1 MHYYQF
7 HIGDYRASTAHLSN
21 EEDLAFRRLLD
32 MYYDTE
38 KPIPT
43 DTQWVARRLRIEPHV
58 VRDVLNDMF
67 VCGDDGWRHDRCDLE
82 IAHYHQLAERNRENG
97 RKGGR
102 PKKPSG
108 LPQETQVEPKITLTS
123 NHEPITN
130 NHKPKRESQRGSR
143 LAPDFPLSD
152 EWVGF
157 CRQHRPELD
166 PRETFDGFRDYWIAQ
181 PGQKGVKTDW
191 TATWRNWVRRQQTAK
206 KTASEARLTQMA
218 ALTRG
223 LATPKPAPANFWAK
237 PEQIVEV
244 SDVERKR
251 LL

>member
-1 MHYYQF
+1 
-7 HIGDYRASTAHLSN
+7 L
-21 EEDLAFRRLLD
+21 
-32 MYYDTE
+32 
-38 KPIPT
+38 PT
-43 DTQWVARRLRIEPHV
+43 DFL
-58 VRDVLNDMF
+58 
-67 VCGDDGWRHDRCDLE
+67 
-82 IAHYHQLAERNRENG
+82 
-97 RKGGR
+97 
-102 PKKPSG
+102 
-108 LPQETQVEPKITLTS
+108 
-123 NHEPITN
+123 
-130 NHKPKRESQRGSR
+130 
-143 LAPDFPLSD
+143 LSD

-191 TATWRNWVRRQQTAK
+191 TATWRNWVRRQQQAK

-223 LATPKPAPANFWAK
+223 LATPKPATNFWAK
-237 PEQIVEV
+237 PEQTVEV